1 MIFPGRYASRSRRRP
16 LPGDGL
22 LGGALLA
29 ILILAALLSPW
40 LPLPDPL
47 QSDLAAV
54 FQAPGPQHW
63 LGADQL
69 GRDVLAR
76 ILAGARLSLFVVI
89 IAALIAATMGTL
101 MGMVA
106 GYFGGWVDALIMRL
120 IDIQLAVPFILLIL
134 LVMALFGTS
143 LTNIIVI
150 MGVTSWAIYARVARA
165 RTLEIRELEYIDAA
179 KTMGFSHLR
188 IMLRHILPALATPL
202 LVLLTLDI
210 PRLIVLEASVGF
222 LGMGIQPPTPTLGN
236 LIGEGRAYMLLA
248 PWLVVWP
255 GCAIAMLVVGCN
267 LLGDYW
273 LRTTQARV
281 E

>member
-29 ILILAALLSPW
+29 VLILAALLSPW

-69 GRDVLAR
+69 GRDVLSR

-143 LTNIIVI
+143 LANIIVI

-165 RTLEIRELEYIDAA
+165 RT
-179 KTMGFSHLR
+179 
-188 IMLRHILPALATPL
+188 
-202 LVLLTLDI
+202 
-210 PRLIVLEASVGF
+210 
-222 LGMGIQPPTPTLGN
+222 
-236 LIGEGRAYMLLA
+236 
-248 PWLVVWP
+248 
-255 GCAIAMLVVGCN
+255 
-267 LLGDYW
+267 
-273 LRTTQARV
+273 
-281 E
+281 